1 MEETPK
7 VHSKSKHKRTSS
19 RNREHRKKDSSRKIE
34 DGVTDI
40 NGEASNNNNVVPNEN
55 PSITIEDETK
65 SDTKIHRGIIGYMD
79 RTFKSSS
86 TTGNGNGNTLEPPR
100 SPAQRSNRSRASSD
114 KSPKHKRSKSESR
127 RRRERKAGELEVR
140 QANETLMRY
149 LKQCSDLNDASGS
162 LSGDL
167 EINEN
172 LDDRKVHRKTK
183 SQRERKSFRLIG
195 KAQPSDLTTIL
206 NELNDDIIQNSDI
219 YNPFTPVVSPTTEQ
233 NPHVDKIFVQTSSG
247 YRAVDNNSSFYKT
260 SAAAGDTDSNN
271 FSINN
276 AVQLSCLVQKMWINI
291 STICHGLLGGL
302 ALAHLILIL
311 TTTPQDWTGSEK
323 SFEHYEMHTKIY
335 TNVFFFLAV
344 ICFVSILD
352 RIDIC
357 QFSMTSLLNTSENK
371 ERSISFRSIILIMIY
386 AGTIILNLLAASI
399 DDRFPAKKYQSQDN
413 STTIT
418 LMESLEK
425 ENTNIYF
432 LYPQAA
438 NEETVY
444 LWNTL
449 SIARSC
455 GAIVGYLMISS
466 MNTNL
471 LYNTLVEMD
480 KYHNII
486 P

>member
-65 SDTKIHRGIIGYMD
+65 GGDTKIHRGIIGYMD
-79 RTFKSSS
+79 RTLKSSS
-86 TTGNGNGNTLEPPR
+86 TTGNVNGNTLEPPR

-195 KAQPSDLTTIL
+195 KLGKFFYFFFFCLCLINLIL
-206 NELNDDIIQNSDI
+206 
-219 YNPFTPVVSPTTEQ
+219 
-233 NPHVDKIFVQTSSG
+233 
-247 YRAVDNNSSFYKT
+247 SFYF
-260 SAAAGDTDSNN
+260 D
-271 FSINN
+271 
-276 AVQLSCLVQKMWINI
+276 
-291 STICHGLLGGL
+291 
-302 ALAHLILIL
+302 
-311 TTTPQDWTGSEK
+311 
-323 SFEHYEMHTKIY
+323 
-335 TNVFFFLAV
+335 
-344 ICFVSILD
+344 
-352 RIDIC
+352 
-357 QFSMTSLLNTSENK
+357 
-371 ERSISFRSIILIMIY
+371 
-386 AGTIILNLLAASI
+386 
-399 DDRFPAKKYQSQDN
+399 
-413 STTIT
+413 
-418 LMESLEK
+418 
-425 ENTNIYF
+425 
-432 LYPQAA
+432 
-438 NEETVY
+438 
-444 LWNTL
+444 
-449 SIARSC
+449 
-455 GAIVGYLMISS
+455 
-466 MNTNL
+466 
-471 LYNTLVEMD
+471 
-480 KYHNII
+480 
-486 P
+486 

>member
-40 NGEASNNNNVVPNEN
+40 NGEASNNNNIVPNEN

-65 SDTKIHRGIIGYMD
+65 SETKIHRGIIGYMD

-195 KAQPSDLTTIL
+195 
-206 NELNDDIIQNSDI
+206 ELGIINATHKS
-219 YNPFTPVVSPTTEQ
+219 YLF
-233 NPHVDKIFVQTSSG
+233 F
-247 YRAVDNNSSFYKT
+247 SF
-260 SAAAGDTDSNN
+260 D
-271 FSINN
+271 
-276 AVQLSCLVQKMWINI
+276 
-291 STICHGLLGGL
+291 
-302 ALAHLILIL
+302 
-311 TTTPQDWTGSEK
+311 
-323 SFEHYEMHTKIY
+323 
-335 TNVFFFLAV
+335 
-344 ICFVSILD
+344 
-352 RIDIC
+352 
-357 QFSMTSLLNTSENK
+357 
-371 ERSISFRSIILIMIY
+371 
-386 AGTIILNLLAASI
+386 
-399 DDRFPAKKYQSQDN
+399 
-413 STTIT
+413 
-418 LMESLEK
+418 
-425 ENTNIYF
+425 
-432 LYPQAA
+432 
-438 NEETVY
+438 
-444 LWNTL
+444 
-449 SIARSC
+449 
-455 GAIVGYLMISS
+455 
-466 MNTNL
+466 
-471 LYNTLVEMD
+471 
-480 KYHNII
+480 
-486 P
+486 